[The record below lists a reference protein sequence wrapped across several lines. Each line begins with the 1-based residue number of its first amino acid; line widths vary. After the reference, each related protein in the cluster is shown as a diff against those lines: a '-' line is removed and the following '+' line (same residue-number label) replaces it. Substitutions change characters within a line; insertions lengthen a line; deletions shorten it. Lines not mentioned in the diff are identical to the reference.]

1 MIGVPIEMPETCEA
15 CLCNVHECYCGVTGN
30 FFNFDETTRRADDCP
45 LVDLSGE
52 HVPVNNVGNIE
63 YIEKKK
69 VIDALEK
76 VAGFFPYKVPGNAD
90 TYLPYNE
97 AWNDAIGRAEME
109 MESLEPADV
118 VQVVHGKWEK
128 RESGLFYCTEC
139 GLPSMH
145 KWPYCEQCGA
155 KMDAQGEE

>member
-1 MIGVPIEMPETCEA
+1 MIKENHP
-15 CLCNVHECYCGVTGN
+15 
-30 FFNFDETTRRADDCP
+30 D
-45 LVDLSGE
+45 
-52 HVPVNNVGNIE
+52 NNVGNIE

-90 TYLPYNE
+90 TYLTYNE

-109 MESLEPADV
+109 IESLDPDDV
-118 VQVVHGKWEK
+118 APVRRARWEK
-128 RESGLFYCTEC
+128 KNSDLLYCSEC

-145 KWPYCEQCGA
+145 NWPYCEQCGA
-155 KMDAQGEE
+155 KMDAQGEERTCHTVKQY